1 VATILMAVI
10 GLGGYHQYQQVQ
22 RAKEERAAQQAE
34 LALRIAT
41 AKLNHVFNKVR
52 ESSRASAE

>member
-1 VATILMAVI
+1 MAVI
-10 GLGGYHQYQQVQ
+10 GLGGYHEYQERQAQ
-22 RAKEERAAQQAE
+22 RAKEELAAQQAE
-34 LALRIAT
+34 LALRITT